1 MMSSAVTMR
10 SGLPKSS
17 SHGCSKP
24 GIRRLETEKPTKPAF
39 GFAPRPVA
47 GDAFGEF
54 AVEPRAGGEVELAAR
69 RFGDELFGEEALAAA
84 GAAGDQNETVFHGW
98 NTP

>member
-1 MMSSAVTMR
+1 MLLN
-10 SGLPKSS
+10 GLPV
-17 SHGCSKP
+17 P
-24 GIRRLETEKPTKPAF
+24 L
-39 GFAPRPVA
+39 FAPRPVA

-54 AVEPRAGGEVELAAR
+54 TVEHRTGGEVEFAAR

-84 GAAGDQNETVFHGW
+84 GASGHQNETVFHGW